1 MEILKSI
8 WGNAFDQSICGIVV
22 VKNDVGR
29 VRAFLG
35 SKDRYSTETV
45 DENHIAKCG
54 NELTVGT
61 LEGIIELL
69 KGDSDGR

>member
-1 MEILKSI
+1 MEILHSV

-35 SKDRYSTETV
+35 SKERVTTEVV
-45 DENHIAKCG
+45 DANHIARCG
-54 NELTVGT
+54 NELTVET
-61 LEGIIELL
+61 LEEIIKLV
-69 KGDSDGR
+69 KGE

>member
-1 MEILKSI
+1 MKILKSV
-8 WGNAFDQSICGIVV
+8 WGNAFDRSICGIVV
-22 VKNDVGR
+22 IKNDTGK

-35 SKDRYSTETV
+35 SKDHYSTETV

-61 LEGIIELL
+61 LEEIIKLL